1 MKKEFLKLKNILKKM
16 TKEQEQ
22 VSVKNIKS
30 ILNQFIPKYKDLE
43 VVWFDKYKQQYKSIV
58 DVHTAA
64 HVGDFTSFPYI
75 ALCYK
80 NNDMPITVEKLFT
93 LLNKFQND
101 DMVALLNLDENYV
114 FSKHKY
120 PWEVCNFKITELETN
135 YEKYKCLEVIDFF
148 KFYNYI

>member
-64 HVGDFTSFPYI
+64 QDGTQ
-75 ALCYK
+75 A
-80 NNDMPITVEKLFT
+80 
-93 LLNKFQND
+93 KFQICMICSQD
-101 DMVALLNLDENYV
+101 VV
-114 FSKHKY
+114 HSKAK
-120 PWEVCNFKITELETN
+120 E
-135 YEKYKCLEVIDFF
+135 
-148 KFYNYI
+148 